1 MDGGTGHSLVR
12 PVPSLAWLEYALES
26 GHSQNPSLSS
36 SAIPSEEIHEFLKQK
51 EQTNLQSAIKSRRV
65 EEGATTKQQNQ
76 N

>member
-51 EQTNLQSAIKSRRV
+51 EQSAIKSRRV